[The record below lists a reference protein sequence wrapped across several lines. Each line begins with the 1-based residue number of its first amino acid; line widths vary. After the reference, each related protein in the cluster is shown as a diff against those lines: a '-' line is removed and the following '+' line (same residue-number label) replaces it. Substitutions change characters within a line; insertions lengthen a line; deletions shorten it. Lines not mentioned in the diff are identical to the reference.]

1 MGCIFAMSKFFCD
14 RIMKGI
20 SNKFNK
26 MDEQINSNVAN
37 APIANGSDWVK
48 KILYG
53 LMVVVILAII
63 ALVFSAFDRNNDVKY
78 ESVVVNSGEKFD
90 AGDVDGAIAQLESY
104 LETNLT
110 AEVRANTLVSLAS
123 AYAQKGSIAFKEAEY
138 SQKAIVAVNESLKIN
153 ANNAEAYR
161 VMAYAYEIAQDY
173 KNAIPNYDKAVS
185 LDANNSASYA
195 GLGHAY
201 DLMGE
206 LVKAQLN
213 YEKALTISPK
223 MDYAQYNL
231 AKVLYRGGKV
241 AEAVKMAEEVV
252 KNSSNNRF
260 IAESYL
266 LISLSLA
273 DDKKMTEAIEALNK
287 AIAADPSLANL
298 YVTLAEVKVSAVSPT
313 VAGIDVFLANGDAAL
328 TEAMTLIDK
337 AIAINPTLTSAYV
350 SKAKFQMLS
359 DKRVE
364 AIATLKTANEVA
376 VKDITLGALEKA
388 NMKVEIERTIKSYES
403 QK

>member
-1 MGCIFAMSKFFCD
+1 
-14 RIMKGI
+14 
-20 SNKFNK
+20 

-37 APIANGSDWVK
+37 APIANSSDWVK

-104 LETNLT
+104 LKTNLT

-138 SQKAIVAVNESLKIN
+138 SQKAVVAVNESLKIN

-173 KNAIPNYDKAVS
+173 KNAIPNYEKAIS

-206 LVKAQLN
+206 LVKAQTN
-213 YEKALTISPK
+213 YEKALVISPR

-231 AKVLYRGGKV
+231 AKVLYREGKV
-241 AEAVKMAEEVV
+241 IEAVKMAEEVV

-273 DDKKMTEAIEALNK
+273 DDKKMSEAVEALNK
-287 AIAADPSLANL
+287 AIAADPGLANL
-298 YVTLAEVKVSAVSPT
+298 YVALAEVKVSVVSPT
-313 VAGIDVFLANGDAAL
+313 VAGMDVFLANGDAAL
-328 TEAMTLIDK
+328 AEAMSLIDK

-359 DKRVE
+359 GKKVE
-364 AIATLKTANEVA
+364 AISTLKIALEVV
-376 VKDITLGALEKA
+376 VKDITLGVLEKA
-388 NMKVEIERTIKSYES
+388 NAKVEIERTIKSYES